1 MSEKFRSKKMLSL
14 GLGHKVMKNLGS
26 NQTTLSSV
34 KLWSRSG
41 LANPGLHASRTWWL
55 FRQSIVYFNIF
66 LV

>member
-41 LANPGLHASRTWWL
+41 LANPGLLTTALGGS
-55 FRQSIVYFNIF
+55 QAKSEYI
-66 LV
+66 